1 MINNYT
7 AWGLTYSI
15 FSLVIMRVEN
25 DDVVKKMKKKN
36 LVSDTSQTPKFSGS
50 HWAPGFPVATEKN
63 RFPFPTAAAP
73 RSQCHELMVCGSQV
87 KWITKYTNHTSTVT
101 SMQNG
106 SKWCGNVWKNLSE
119 KRRVQVEVGIDQAA
133 SLLLV
138 QPYKRF
144 QPSCRFPN
152 CFGTFDVTR
161 LCTGIQLSVETSKVA
176 LVRQAC
182 SDGIL
187 AVCDGFGYL

>member
-1 MINNYT
+1 MAIAQSNRSPRSNYNI
-7 AWGLTYSI
+7 AICL
-15 FSLVIMRVEN
+15 
-25 DDVVKKMKKKN
+25 
-36 LVSDTSQTPKFSGS
+36 LVSSTTGRIPKFQN
-50 HWAPGFPVATEKN
+50 APKALSPPQHLAVSCSDCFEGHDVCRIGEIAHV
-63 RFPFPTAAAP
+63 RFLVL
-73 RSQCHELMVCGSQV
+73 S
-87 KWITKYTNHTSTVT
+87 
-101 SMQNG
+101 QNG

-133 SLLLV
+133 SSLLV

-187 AVCDGFGYL
+187 AVCDGVGYP